1 MIVKD
6 GTDPVIEERK
16 RRLGLHGDV
25 YIIEKDGVKLIE
37 DLDGHKRL
45 LNSMGVV
52 STATTIE
59 EAEIERIAFEQ
70 EQEEKHRH
78 DQDDDPEEAEESEGE

>member
-6 GTDPVIEERK
+6 GTDPVIEKRK
-16 RRLGLHGDV
+16 RRRGLHGDV
-25 YIIEKDGVKLIE
+25 YIIEINDGVKLIE
-37 DLDGHKRL
+37 DLAGHKRL

-59 EAEIERIAFEQ
+59 EAEIERIAFEK
-70 EQEEKHRH
+70 EQEEKRR
-78 DQDDDPEEAEESEGE
+78 